1 MRASRCSRFWRY
13 DADRGERSPSPQ
25 NPPFPRICGELGEK
39 DCATLTRN
47 RSPDGAFR
55 DSFASA

>member
-25 NPPFPRICGELGEK
+25 TPHFPGFAGNWARRIVL
-39 DCATLTRN
+39 
-47 RSPDGAFR
+47 P
-55 DSFASA
+55 